1 LSQYFTI
8 NLQKE
13 VEDMAQSK
21 KGDKVQVHYT
31 GTLEDGT
38 VFDSSKGKAPLDVKL
53 GSGMVIPGFDEAI
66 TGMEVGEKKIVTI
79 PYEKAYGP
87 HNAELVMQIPID
99 QVPADLEPEVGQK
112 MQVGGAAG
120 ELMQVEVLDITDDFI
135 VLDANAPLA
144 GKNLTF
150 EIELVAIA

>member
-1 LSQYFTI
+1 
-8 NLQKE
+8 
-13 VEDMAQSK
+13 MAQSK

-53 GSGMVIPGFDEAI
+53 GSGTVIPGFDEAI

-79 PYEKAYGP
+79 HYEKAYGP

-112 MQVGGAAG
+112 MQVGGASG

>member
-1 LSQYFTI
+1 
-8 NLQKE
+8 
-13 VEDMAQSK
+13 MAQSK
-21 KGDKVQVHYT
+21 KGDSVQVHYT

-38 VFDSSKGKAPLDVKL
+38 VFDSSTGKAPLDVKL
-53 GSGMVIPGFDEAI
+53 GSGMVIPGFDEAL

-79 PYEKAYGP
+79 PYENAYGP

-99 QVPADLEPEVGQK
+99 QVPNDLEPEVGQK

-120 ELMQVEVLDITDDFI
+120 EMLQVEVIDITDDFI

>member
-1 LSQYFTI
+1 
-8 NLQKE
+8 
-13 VEDMAQSK
+13 MAQSK